1 MAVTLEDVDYVAKL
15 SHLRFNNEERAQLV
29 DQLNAILKLMEQLNA
44 LDTTDVEATS
54 HVLNLKNV
62 YREDVVTDS
71 LPHEEALA
79 NAPAKQRGHFQVP
92 KVL

>member
-15 SHLRFNNEERAQLV
+15 SHLRFNDEERTQLV
-29 DQLNAILKLMEQLNA
+29 DQLNAILTYMEQLNA
-44 LDTTDVEATS
+44 LDTTDVEPTS
-54 HVLNLKNV
+54 HVLNLRNV
-62 YREDVVTDS
+62 YREDVVTES
-71 LPHEEALA
+71 LSHDEALA